1 MSRNLLKSFKIKD
14 KSKLTAKQTIIYLG
28 VYFIFGILLGVIAK
42 YSDTVPSNSESGMF
56 YSIISDI
63 TTSIGIWIALATL
76 ISVWS
81 RSAIYAALKV
91 LAFFV
96 GMLLGYYIYSQV
108 LFGFFP
114 SYYFLRWGAI
124 ALVSP
129 ICAYIVWFSR
139 GEGWGSAFCA
149 ALPIGLLLTQGYSF
163 FYVFSMVLGL
173 DLFAALLLLVIL
185 TKSKAQYLKVIPMVI
200 LIVIILRNSYLL
212 SYLFGGL

>member
-139 GEGWGSAFCA
+139 GEGWGPAFCA
-149 ALPIGLLLTQGYSF
+149 ALTDWFVAHTRIFILLCVFNGVRIRFIRCTIAPCYTDKIKSTVSKGYSNGDT
-163 FYVFSMVLGL
+163 YCYH
-173 DLFAALLLLVIL
+173 
-185 TKSKAQYLKVIPMVI
+185 T
-200 LIVIILRNSYLL
+200 
-212 SYLFGGL
+212 